1 VACVRDDEVELV
13 RAGEVSD
20 AGVADAGGLV
30 RCDGVVPRAHLRSRR
45 VPPLP
50 PEEGSYFFSEN
61 PRRRCKEWKLLGTVC
76 FLPSFR

>member
-30 RCDGVVPRAHLRSRR
+30 CRDDVVPLAHLRRR
-45 VPPLP
+45 RRRRRERG
-50 PEEGSYFFSEN
+50 EEGSWQSFSVLSSLCAISFFDRGYGGLR
-61 PRRRCKEWKLLGTVC
+61 PA
-76 FLPSFR
+76 